1 MARKRNLF
9 DPNSPK
15 PYKLSRSRL
24 ELFLNCP
31 RCFYLD
37 RRLGVDRPPGFPFNL
52 NLAVDSLL
60 KKEFDYYRERG
71 ERHPYMVEAGIEAV
85 PAQHPSLDIWRQNFK
100 GVQHRLADFVQAA
113 DGDLSVVA
121 ETQ

>member
-1 MARKRNLF
+1 MDRLSGSLTKGTIMARQRNLF
-9 DPNSPK
+9 DPSSPK

-60 KKEFDYYRERG
+60 KREFDYYRERG
-71 ERHPYMVEAGIEAV
+71 ERHPYMIEAGVEAV
-85 PAQHPSLDIWRQNFK
+85 PAQPPN
-100 GVQHRLADFVQAA
+100 V
-113 DGDLSVVA
+113 GDATV
-121 ETQ
+121 TQSTRRTATSG